1 MSHLTQ
7 AKEAAARTNTTHP
20 AYGNQLLEG
29 ILHALLAI
37 HEQNATKPRTPARKA
52 DDK

>member
-1 MSHLTQ
+1 MSHIIK
-7 AKEAAARTNTTHP
+7 AKEAAARPNTMHP

-37 HEQNATKPRTPARKA
+37 HEQNATQPRTPARKA
-52 DDK
+52 ADK